1 MSGVTKVSV
10 MKCRNRENLRGE
22 IEENETVEQYVHVE
36 KSHLLEKKILL
47 QLHSMYIFHQ
57 NVCFC
62 INAFQQET
70 DYYCPDYSLT
80 FTSTAGHDSRSM
92 AFSTIMVRF
101 RELLS
106 LNYCLSNKSTRKI
119 FPAVMTDRK
128 TSDDYRQS
136 R

>member
-1 MSGVTKVSV
+1 

-70 DYYCPDYSLT
+70 DYYCPDYSLS
-80 FTSTAGHDSRSM
+80 FTSTAGYDSRNM
-92 AFSTIMVRF
+92 AFSTIMVAIPRTI
-101 RELLS
+101 EP
-106 LNYCLSNKSTRKI
+106 YCSSNKSTRKI
-119 FPAVMTDRK
+119 VPAVMTDRK
-128 TSDDYRQS
+128 TIDDYRQP

>member
-1 MSGVTKVSV
+1 

-36 KSHLLEKKILL
+36 KKHLLEKNLAPTT
-47 QLHSMYIFHQ
+47 QYQHFSS

-70 DYYCPDYSLT
+70 DYYCPDYSLP
-80 FTSTAGHDSRSM
+80 FTSTAGYDSRNM
-92 AFSTIMVRF
+92 AFSTIMVAIPRTI
-101 RELLS
+101 EP
-106 LNYCLSNKSTRKI
+106 YCSSNKSTRKI
-119 FPAVMTDRK
+119 VPAVMTDRK
-128 TSDDYRQS
+128 TSDDYRLS